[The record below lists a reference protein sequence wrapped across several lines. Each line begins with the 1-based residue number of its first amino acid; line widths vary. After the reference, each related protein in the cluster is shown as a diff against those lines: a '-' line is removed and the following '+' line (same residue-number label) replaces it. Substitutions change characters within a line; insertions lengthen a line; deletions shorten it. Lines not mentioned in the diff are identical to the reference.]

1 MTTSDNA
8 ISSQSRAGP
17 GSLVFVYN
25 KAVQHMSSDRWL
37 VIITNRASQLKH
49 LFPIV
54 FSLAQ
59 RQRTSLVHSYA
70 LLIETRSLNWKLEWI
85 KMYKLV

>member
-49 LFPIV
+49 LFPHC
-54 FSLAQ
+54 LL
-59 RQRTSLVHSYA
+59 TSTETENISGT
-70 LLIETRSLNWKLEWI
+70 LICTANRNKVS
-85 KMYKLV
+85 